1 MVQDTRTAASPDTIQ
16 LRDESLRQVNKPEP
30 ANVRENDGEQPLAI
44 RLGRWQ
50 NVASIVDTWRI
61 DDEWWRE
68 EPISRLYYEVLTA
81 QGRRVTIFKD
91 LLHSAWYKQN
101 YV

>member
-1 MVQDTRTAASPDTIQ
+1 MVKDTRTPPGPDTIQ
-16 LRDESLRQVNKPEP
+16 QVNKPEP
-30 ANVRENDGEQPLAI
+30 VDVRENVEGQPLEI

-50 NVASIVDTWRI
+50 KIASIQDTWRI
-61 DDEWWRE
+61 DDEWWRQ
-68 EPISRLYYEVLTA
+68 EPISRLYYETLTA

-91 LLHSAWYKQN
+91 LNKSAWYRQN